1 MKPHLFVNCITRL
14 AIFLLIYITIIS
26 CSGKNESPE
35 SLLLEKGWF
44 IQSSQKTTSNGE
56 GLSTSFSGL
65 DNWYPAEVPSTVFGS
80 LVNNGVYEDVFFG
93 KNLEKA
99 NPEDFQ
105 YSWWYRTSFWVAEN
119 APSTHILEFDGII
132 FRANIWL
139 NGIKIA
145 SADTV
150 EGAFR
155 LYSFNVSDIITK
167 DGDNFLAVE
176 VFPPVAGDLTVGFFD
191 WNPEASDRGMGI
203 WREVRLRSSGDVS
216 LRYPFVVTKL
226 DTSSLDNAMLTVSCE
241 AINNGSRKISGTM
254 HVNINDE
261 IALKKKVSG
270 LNIK

>member
-1 MKPHLFVNCITRL
+1 MKHFINPTVSRMAF
-14 AIFLLIYITIIS
+14 FLLIYGAIIS
-26 CSGKNESPE
+26 CSGKNESSE
-35 SLLLEKGWF
+35 SFLLEKGWF

-65 DNWYPAEVPSTVFGS
+65 DDWYPAEVPSTVFGS

-99 NPEDFQ
+99 DPEDFQ
-105 YSWWYRTSFWVAEN
+105 CPWWYRTSFRVSEN
-119 APSTHILEFDGII
+119 SPSTHILEFDGII

-139 NGIKIA
+139 NGRKIA

-155 LYSFNVSDIITK
+155 QYSINVSNIIRT
-167 DGDNFLAVE
+167 DEDNFLAVE
-176 VFPPVAGDLTVGFFD
+176 VFPPVAGDLTVGFVD
-191 WNPEASDRGMGI
+191 WNPEAPDRGMRI

-241 AINNGSRKISGTM
+241 AVNNGSRKIAGYM